1 MGSPAESSRCVYFEE
16 FTLDS
21 RTGELRVNG
30 TISYLQDKPL
40 KVLALLL
47 EHPGQL
53 VTRDEL
59 MKRLWS
65 ADTFVDFDQSLN
77 KAVNRLREALED
89 STEHPRFIETL
100 PRRGYRFIA
109 PITLETYREPVAIS
123 RPAPE
128 LVPRVLEWPAVP
140 DRTDDSISGLE
151 LVNAAS
157 PRLPF
162 LRRN

>member
-1 MGSPAESSRCVYFEE
+1 MGSTAESPRCVRFGA
-16 FTLDS
+16 FTLDPRS
-21 RTGELRVNG
+21 GELRING

-40 KVLALLL
+40 QVLVLLL

-77 KAVNRLREALED
+77 KAVNRLRESLED

-109 PITLETYREPVAIS
+109 SAKTH
-123 RPAPE
+123 
-128 LVPRVLEWPAVP
+128 
-140 DRTDDSISGLE
+140 
-151 LVNAAS
+151 
-157 PRLPF
+157 
-162 LRRN
+162 